1 MNLSPIRAQSQSQMS
16 LTTCRA
22 ENARNHIEE
31 EANNLGA
38 SFAYAH
44 QLVIRL
50 VPNIEA
56 AEPKKS
62 PPFTCYHKANNIV
75 KIRGTSASII
85 IRSLAQEANRAT
97 QPHEARSPRSE
108 SKSFII
114 PYSIGWFGRYTF
126 HRRPIIDRLEGG
138 AHGQQSHFQ

>member
-1 MNLSPIRAQSQSQMS
+1 MNLSPIRTQSQSQMS

-56 AEPKKS
+56 AEPKK
-62 PPFTCYHKANNIV
+62 K
-75 KIRGTSASII
+75 
-85 IRSLAQEANRAT
+85 SLIHLLSQSKQYCQNPWNFSFDNHPLAGSGSESRNAT
-97 QPHEARSPRSE
+97 ARSPVATIGIE
-108 SKSFII
+108 II
-114 PYSIGWFGRYTF
+114 YYSVQHW
-126 HRRPIIDRLEGG
+126 L
-138 AHGQQSHFQ
+138 AW